1 MKPINT
7 VPIEDFLNKT
17 RIAAK
22 SNQKQVVLDIKE
34 AVSIADSLALV
45 MTRMSGELEQLTATI
60 LANAET
66 GSANVQV
73 KMDGGYF

>member
-7 VPIEDFLNKT
+7 VPIEEFLNKT
-17 RIAAK
+17 RIASK

-34 AVSIADSLALV
+34 AVSIADSMALV
-45 MTRMSGELEQLTATI
+45 MTRMSGELEKVLAAAATAKPADNSP
-60 LANAET
+60 L
-66 GSANVQV
+66 QV

>member
-17 RIAAK
+17 RIASK

-34 AVSIADSLALV
+34 AVSIADSMALV
-45 MTRMSGELEQLTATI
+45 MTRMTGELEKI
-60 LANAET
+60 LAVAAT
-66 GSANVQV
+66 SKPTDGGAIQV
-73 KMDGGYF
+73 KMDGGNF

>member
-34 AVSIADSLALV
+34 AVSIADSMALV
-45 MTRMSGELEQLTATI
+45 MTRMSGELEKI
-60 LANAET
+60 LAVAASSKPADS
-66 GSANVQV
+66 GPVQV
-73 KMDGGYF
+73 KMDGGFF

>member
-17 RIAAK
+17 RIASK

-34 AVSIADSLALV
+34 AVAIADSLALV
-45 MTRMSGELEQLTATI
+45 MTRMSGELEQIMAAI
-60 LANAET
+60 
-66 GSANVQV
+66 GSAQPASNAPTQI
-73 KMDGGYF
+73 KMDGGLF

>member
-34 AVSIADSLALV
+34 AVSIADSMALV
-45 MTRMSGELEQLTATI
+45 MTRMSGELEKI
-60 LANAET
+60 LAAASGAKPADNEPI
-66 GSANVQV
+66 QV

>member
-34 AVSIADSLALV
+34 AVSIADSLALI
-45 MTRMSGELEQLTATI
+45 MTRMTGELEQLTATI
-60 LANAET
+60 LANAQT
-66 GSANVQV
+66 GNASVQV
-73 KMDGGYF
+73 KLDGGNF